1 MRWSQS
7 RIIRSVW
14 VRVEKIV
21 KLILR
26 KDLSSEGIKNEG
38 IN

>member
-14 VRVEKIV
+14 VRVGRIV

-26 KDLSSEGIKNEG
+26 KGLSSEGIH
-38 IN
+38 